1 MKRLLLSLFILFLC
15 CQCIAQELPLNGDC
29 ANAVEI
35 APKGKHSFSSSPVGF
50 GDELEISGN
59 SLRSKQYIRQ
69 EHNSAWFWFD
79 ALSDDQLVFKIY
91 PRDTK
96 ADFDFM
102 LFKYTDENFCADVK
116 SKKTKP
122 IRSNISRNKP
132 DEFSATGLSVGSNE
146 EYVKAGI
153 GNHLSKALSPTKGE
167 RYYLL
172 IDNENG
178 VDSAFRILFD
188 YYRSTVVSGV
198 VEDEETGKPIGG
210 ATVSWEEKTGEVLAK
225 TTSDPITGE
234 YILDA
239 PVRMSPAKRPYSLA
253 ISTPSHFFSEQMVM
267 ASDKKPVLE
276 LKTILPKLKKGKKM
290 ILRNILF
297 MGGQSR
303 PLPSSKPSFRRL
315 HRLMKANKNLEIKI
329 EGHTNGCL
337 GDIEYSQQLSENRA
351 NRVLLYLADR
361 GIAKSRITSEGFNCS
376 RMLPKPGATQV
387 STGGHNRRVEFIV
400 TNF

>member
-146 EYVKAGI
+146 EYVKAG
-153 GNHLSKALSPTKGE
+153 
-167 RYYLL
+167 
-172 IDNENG
+172 
-178 VDSAFRILFD
+178 
-188 YYRSTVVSGV
+188 
-198 VEDEETGKPIGG
+198 
-210 ATVSWEEKTGEVLAK
+210 
-225 TTSDPITGE
+225 
-234 YILDA
+234 
-239 PVRMSPAKRPYSLA
+239 
-253 ISTPSHFFSEQMVM
+253 
-267 ASDKKPVLE
+267 
-276 LKTILPKLKKGKKM
+276 
-290 ILRNILF
+290 
-297 MGGQSR
+297 
-303 PLPSSKPSFRRL
+303 
-315 HRLMKANKNLEIKI
+315 
-329 EGHTNGCL
+329 
-337 GDIEYSQQLSENRA
+337 
-351 NRVLLYLADR
+351 
-361 GIAKSRITSEGFNCS
+361 
-376 RMLPKPGATQV
+376 
-387 STGGHNRRVEFIV
+387 
-400 TNF
+400 